1 MGLIG
6 RYYATGSMLLLDPA
20 TERYDAEA
28 TPETGSDLLFDYYR
42 RLLAGEETVALGDHV
57 VF

>member
-1 MGLIG
+1 MLMLDNATG
-6 RYYATGSMLLLDPA
+6 RYS
-20 TERYDAEA
+20 AEA

-42 RLLAGEETVALGDHV
+42 CLFAGEEAVEMGDHV